1 MNKTR
6 SITQIEKGCLDLI
19 EERLEDCVS
28 SFALIKTENIYDE
41 DEDIVYRSFTFN
53 RGIEE
58 WVFCI
63 SPQKEIKF
71 FEFGVPDV
79 LVEDIKDAIR

>member
-53 RGIEE
+53 RGMEE

-63 SPQKEIKF
+63 SPKKEIKF

-79 LVEDIKDAIR
+79 LVEEIKDAIR

>member
-6 SITQIEKGCLDLI
+6 TITQIEQGCLDLI
-19 EERLEDCVS
+19 EERINDCACSFELVS
-28 SFALIKTENIYDE
+28 TENIYDE

-53 RGIEE
+53 RGMEE

-79 LVEDIKDAIR
+79 LVEDIKNAIR

>member
-6 SITQIEKGCLDLI
+6 TITQVEQGCLDLI
-19 EERLEDCVS
+19 EERIEGCAY
-28 SFALIKTENIYDE
+28 SFELIKTENIYDE
-41 DEDIVYRSFTFN
+41 DDDIVYRSFTFN
-53 RGIEE
+53 RGMEE